1 MADISNT
8 ITRLTTESAEISQA
22 LRLANERIGMIEC
35 LGILYLNLRARPIQ
49 ELTNKLTEEMTQ
61 FQLLNKPLMIV
72 AGLSDTY
79 IVRLARTDQLIAGEY
94 LTIEEL
100 LKLVEADNS
109 ARVLKNIRIMEE
121 QLVLNSIQAYRNIK
135 THFKNT
141 HRGKQFNGLVKST
154 KSDYLYFYPPDKK
167 HTLRFIAEKIEFTSP

>member
-8 ITRLTTESAEISQA
+8 IVKLSAEKADIAQA
-22 LRLANERIGMIEC
+22 LKLANDRIGMIEC

-49 ELTNKLTEEMTQ
+49 DMITRLTEEMTQ
-61 FQLLNKPLMIV
+61 FQLINKPLMIV
-72 AGLSDTY
+72 AGVTDTY

-100 LKLVEADNS
+100 LKLVEVENS
-109 ARVLKNIRIMEE
+109 SRVLKNIRIMEE
-121 QLVLNSIQAYRNIK
+121 QLVLNSIQAFRDIK
-135 THFKNT
+135 TYFKNT
-141 HRGKQFNGLVKST
+141 HYGKQFNGLMKSKKT
-154 KSDYLYFYPPDKK
+154 DYLYYYQPDKK